1 MEELLNSYGLYFIFK
16 KFINTYWKILHFKC
30 NKLWLEIKIVFRN
43 IKKIAKDAAK
53 VLNFRLDMT
62 TGMFWTVTSTP
73 FLFNICGI
81 WIGENYWTVA
91 VLCE

>member
-1 MEELLNSYGLYFIFK
+1 MEELLKSYGLYFIFK

-30 NKLWLEIKIVFRN
+30 NKLWLEIKIVFKN

-62 TGMFWTVTSTP
+62 MFWTVTSP
-73 FLFNICGI
+73 LFCS
-81 WIGENYWTVA
+81 TFVA
-91 VLCE
+91 YELVKITEQ

>member
-16 KFINTYWKILHFKC
+16 KFINTYWNILHFKC

-53 VLNFRLDMT
+53 VLNFRVDMT
-62 TGMFWTVTSTP
+62 MFWTVTFPLFCST
-73 FLFNICGI
+73 F
-81 WIGENYWTVA
+81 VA
-91 VLCE
+91 NELVKITEQ

>member
-62 TGMFWTVTSTP
+62 VTSP
-73 FLFNICGI
+73 LFCS
-81 WIGENYWTVA
+81 TFVA
-91 VLCE
+91 YELVKITEQ